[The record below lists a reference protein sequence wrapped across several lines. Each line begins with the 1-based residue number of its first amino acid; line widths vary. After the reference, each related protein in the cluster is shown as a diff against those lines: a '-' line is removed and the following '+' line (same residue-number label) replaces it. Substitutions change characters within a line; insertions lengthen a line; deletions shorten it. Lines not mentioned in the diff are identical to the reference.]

1 MPYVSVT
8 VPTTSGSTTNI
19 GLNTDITFPTG
30 VGTSVPKTC
39 QTILQRARQENKAQF
54 QDIYK
59 LERLK
64 TQFAQTRDLL
74 SNPTLSQNADVTTQ
88 EFVAETLISIFN
100 YSSIEAEEMTMKI
113 HHEGSA
119 VVATLSYELAE
130 QKGIEVTVLA
140 RNHGFPLA
148 VKIEQ
153 E

>member
-1 MPYVSVT
+1 
-8 VPTTSGSTTNI
+8 
-19 GLNTDITFPTG
+19 
-30 VGTSVPKTC
+30 
-39 QTILQRARQENKAQF
+39 
-54 QDIYK
+54 
-59 LERLK
+59 
-64 TQFAQTRDLL
+64 
-74 SNPTLSQNADVTTQ
+74 
-88 EFVAETLISIFN
+88 
-100 YSSIEAEEMTMKI
+100 MTMKI

>member
-1 MPYVSVT
+1 MFTMTDTDVKTTTKHKTKT
-8 VPTTSGSTTNI
+8 VVQEPGKYNI
-19 GLNTDITFPTG
+19 
-30 VGTSVPKTC
+30 
-39 QTILQRARQENKAQF
+39 
-54 QDIYK
+54 IYMN
-59 LERLK
+59 
-64 TQFAQTRDLL
+64 D
-74 SNPTLSQNADVTTQ
+74 DVTTQ
-88 EFVAETLISIFN
+88 EFVALTLVSIFN
-100 YSSIEAEEMTMKI
+100 YSDIDAEEITMKI